1 MKLTILGTGNA
12 TATKCYNTCFAISDM
27 ENKNVFLVDGGGGN
41 GILSILEKE
50 NIPMTSIHHVFVS
63 HGHTDHVL
71 GIIWILRIVAQLMY
85 RGIYEGTL
93 QIYCHKELNAMIHTM
108 CELMLTKKFLNFFE
122 KRILFVEIA
131 DGEEYEILGCQVRF
145 MDVISPKMKQFGFVL
160 SKDGKKLSFC
170 GDVPL
175 KESLVPYVQGSDWML
190 HEAFC
195 LYEER
200 DIFKPYEKEHSTV
213 KDACELAEKIGI
225 KNLILY
231 HTEDT
236 HIDDRKSLYSKE
248 GKPYFSGNLYVP
260 DDRDVFEIFS

>member
-1 MKLTILGTGNA
+1 MWKNIKLEFINFTPLKICSLNIFKSLKDNMETNVAHYLVILWKQNIVDS
-12 TATKCYNTCFAISDM
+12 YN
-27 ENKNVFLVDGGGGN
+27 ELYVEHLQKYQLKQWK
-41 GILSILEKE
+41 L
-50 NIPMTSIHHVFVS
+50 
-63 HGHTDHVL
+63 
-71 GIIWILRIVAQLMY
+71 ILRYLLSYMS
-85 RGIYEGTL
+85 
-93 QIYCHKELNAMIHTM
+93 H
-108 CELMLTKKFLNFFE
+108 
-122 KRILFVEIA
+122 
-131 DGEEYEILGCQVRF
+131 F

-160 SKDGKKLSFC
+160 NKNGEKLAFC

-195 LYEER
+195 LYEEK

-236 HIDDRKSLYSKE
+236 HMNDRKYLYTKE